1 MEIVLEKSP
10 GPPCRG
16 QYLQCEVTETGGVP
30 AMWGNFLVPL
40 HKKQDDHSNWL
51 IRLLGN
57 WVIQRSIGGSSTL
70 KF

>member
-30 AMWGNFLVPL
+30 AVWGDFPVPL
-40 HKKQDDHSNWL
+40 HIKSRM
-51 IRLLGN
+51 ITATG
-57 WVIQRSIGGSSTL
+57 
-70 KF
+70 